1 MFGWFL
7 HHATQESKCNGR
19 HTNDSITA
27 KPSVL
32 ANDSTESSDVLVSPS
47 LPGNDDVIAV
57 DARIEAMNFNA
68 EMVPKGEI
76 SPLPAFCSCLVARLA
91 VGNNAMPLCDDD
103 EEEEDDDGV
112 DS

>member
-1 MFGWFL
+1 M
-7 HHATQESKCNGR
+7 
-19 HTNDSITA
+19 
-27 KPSVL
+27 L

-91 VGNNAMPLCDDD
+91 VGNSAMPLCEEDDD
-103 EEEEDDDGV
+103 EEEEEEEDGV